1 MTLSVS
7 RPWRAQALTFGLLQ
21 QGRDAVGVHGRR
33 AQLHQGQEEGL
44 QRGVQG
50 LEQGEAQAQ
59 ALDGHVCGARGPVR
73 LGSQQ
78 SEAETPFV
86 NELRWSLP
94 TVDFIP
100 QCA

>member
-1 MTLSVS
+1 M
-7 RPWRAQALTFGLLQ
+7 
-21 QGRDAVGVHGRR
+21 GVHGRR

-59 ALDGHVCGARGPVR
+59 ALDGHVCGAREAVR

-78 SEAETPFV
+78 SKAETPFV
-86 NELRWSLP
+86 TNSGGAGPLWISPPHVPVTKGQAQAGQREALG
-94 TVDFIP
+94 
-100 QCA
+100 

>member
-1 MTLSVS
+1 M
-7 RPWRAQALTFGLLQ
+7 
-21 QGRDAVGVHGRR
+21 GVHGRR

-59 ALDGHVCGARGPVR
+59 ALDGHVCRARGAVR

-86 NELRWSLP
+86 NKLRWSLP
-94 TVDFIP
+94 TVDFTP
-100 QCA
+100 QCACDKRQGPGRPARGPG